1 MIVLEEKQQRQYKK
15 KKKGSKNIIC
25 KRQLS
30 DPKEMSKDQNEC
42 AGRSSSNINMIGLAN
57 QLCKEDYNK
66 NQRNNA
72 NIQFPKLRFFDLKYN
87 NVKPQTLEIR
97 EVFEEPTPTPNLSV

>member
-66 NQRNNA
+66 N
-72 NIQFPKLRFFDLKYN
+72 
-87 NVKPQTLEIR
+87 
-97 EVFEEPTPTPNLSV
+97 